1 MNINEIQQEIV
12 WRVGNRTDLANRSMI
27 WLNDAYFELLMSP
40 RFTFFELDRQ
50 FQFSTVPM
58 QRVYD
63 VVAMVPDLWIILDFR
78 NETMQQKIARYHWSE
93 FDRKWRV
100 FAIPV
105 RYARFA
111 STVEFDP
118 TPDKVYDLTMRYR
131 LRPPELIQG
140 GVHLLTR
147 EWDEVIITM
156 AVQKG
161 WEALEQ
167 WEKSQAQKQ
176 IVEMQLSMREEPH
189 SLEDADSE
197 TTIWPAKQ
205 RW

>member
-1 MNINEIQQEIV
+1 MNVNQMQQELV
-12 WRVGNRTDLANRSMI
+12 WRLGNRTDLGSRSLV
-27 WLNDAYFELLMSP
+27 WLNDAYFELLLSP
-40 RFTFFELDRQ
+40 RFTYFELDRQ
-50 FQFSTVPM
+50 FAFATVPQ

-63 VVAMVPDLWIILDFR
+63 IITMVPTLWIILDLR

-111 STVEFDP
+111 RTIEFDP
-118 TPDKVYDLTMRYR
+118 TPDKAYDITMRYR

-140 GVHLLTR
+140 ANHLLTR

-167 WEKSQAQKQ
+167 WEKSTAQKQ
-176 IVEMQLSMREEPH
+176 IVETQLATREEPH

>member
-1 MNINEIQQEIV
+1 VNVNELRSELI
-12 WRVGNRTDLANRSMI
+12 WRLGNRTDLAGRSVT
-27 WLNDAYFELLMSP
+27 WLNDAYFELLLSP
-40 RFTFFELDRQ
+40 RFTFFELDRIYQ
-50 FQFSTVPM
+50 FETVVM

-63 VVAMVPDLWIILDFR
+63 VVTMIPDLWIVLDLR
-78 NETMQQKIARYHWSE
+78 NETMQQKMARFHWSE

-100 FAIPV
+100 YAVPV
-105 RYARFA
+105 RYARYA
-111 STVEFDP
+111 RTVELDP
-118 TPDKVYDLTMRYR
+118 TPDKVYQITMRYR
-131 LRPPELIQG
+131 LRPPQLIQDG
-140 GVHLLTR
+140 AHMLTR
-147 EWDEVIITM
+147 EWDEVLITM

-167 WEKSQAQKQ
+167 WDKAMAQKQ
-176 IVEMQLSMREEPH
+176 IVETQLGQREEPH

>member
-1 MNINEIQQEIV
+1 MTVDQMQAELIY
-12 WRVGNRTDLANRSMI
+12 RVGNRTDIQARSMT
-27 WLNDAYFELLMSP
+27 WLNDAYFELLLSP
-40 RFTFFELDRQ
+40 RFTYFELDKS
-50 FQFSTVPM
+50 FPFTTVAQ

-63 VVAMVPDLWIILDFR
+63 IVSMIPDLWIILDLR
-78 NETMQQKIARYHWSE
+78 NETLQQKIDRFHWSE

-105 RYARFA
+105 RYARFGP
-111 STVEFDP
+111 TIEFDP
-118 TPDKVYDLTMRYR
+118 TPDKAYDITLRYR
-131 LRPPELIQG
+131 LRPPQLTTG
-140 GVHLLTR
+140 GLTLLPR

-167 WEKSQAQKQ
+167 WDKATAQKQ
-176 IVEMQLSMREEPH
+176 IVESQLGLREEPA